1 MKHKVEKKC
10 LKLLKVKFLFD
21 FISMRFVINRLTNID
36 KQSLEHSLKEHQQV
50 IVLSRSVWS

>member
-1 MKHKVEKKC
+1 M
-10 LKLLKVKFLFD
+10 KLLKVKFLFD